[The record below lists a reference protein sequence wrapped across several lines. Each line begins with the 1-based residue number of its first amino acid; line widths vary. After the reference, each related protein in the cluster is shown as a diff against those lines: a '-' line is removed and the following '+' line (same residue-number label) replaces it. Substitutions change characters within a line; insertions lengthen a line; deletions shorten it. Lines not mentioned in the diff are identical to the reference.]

1 MTFATTA
8 LIMGGA
14 TLVGGAMSASATRSA
29 ANTQAQASQ
38 AAQDAQKQMY
48 ERQVQLNEPF
58 RQAGIASQ
66 NRLMTLLGIKSPTP
80 TSGGGSGG
88 VFGGVGIPD
97 YVRNQITGGSSTNGS
112 EFVTDP
118 NSPDFGKY
126 ARDFGMSDFETDPGY
141 AFRLSEGMK
150 ALDRTAAARGG
161 LLSGATLK
169 AVQRYGQDLASQE
182 YQNAYNRYQ
191 TNRANQLNPLM
202 GYATGPGLSA
212 TAASSGA
219 AQNFG
224 TQTGQNLQNAAS
236 ARASGYIGGA
246 NALNQALGNAGNIY
260 SNYGR
265 NQMFANMFGNQGNVS
280 YIEMGGP

>member
-1 MTFATTA
+1 MTFATAA

-14 TLVGGAMSASATRSA
+14 TLAGGLVAANASRSA
-29 ANTQAQASQ
+29 ANTQAGASREAQ
-38 AAQDAQKQMY
+38 AAQERMY
-48 ERQVQLNEPF
+48 ERQVELNEPF
-58 RQAGIASQ
+58 RLAGVASQ
-66 NRLMTLLGIKSPTP
+66 NRLMELLGIRSPTAAAGD
-80 TSGGGSGG
+80 TSSG
-88 VFGGVGIPD
+88 
-97 YVRNQITGGSSTNGS
+97 
-112 EFVTDP
+112 FVTDP

-126 ARDFGMSDFETDPGY
+126 ARDFGAGDFQQDPGY

-161 LLSGATLK
+161 LLSGSTLK
-169 AVQRYGQDLASQE
+169 GAQRYGQDLASQE

-202 GYATGPGLSA
+202 GYASGPGLSA

-224 TQTGQNLQNAAS
+224 VQTGQNIQNAAS
-236 ARASGYIGGA
+236 SRASGYIGGA

-265 NQMFANMFGNQGNVS
+265 NQMLANMFGNQGNVS

>member
-1 MTFATTA
+1 MTFATAA

-14 TLVGGAMSASATRSA
+14 TLAGGLIASSASRSA
-29 ANTQAQASQ
+29 ANTQAQATQ
-38 AAQDAQKQMY
+38 AAQDAQERMY

-58 RQAGIASQ
+58 RLAGLASQ

-80 TSGGGSGG
+80 TSSSGGGP
-88 VFGGVGIPD
+88 FGSVGD
-97 YVRNQITGGSSTNGS
+97 TARMAMGTGGAAGS

-126 ARDFGMSDFETDPGY
+126 ARDFGAADFETDPGY

-169 AVQRYGQDLASQE
+169 GAQRFNQGLASDE
-182 YQNAYNRYQ
+182 YQRAYERYN

-202 GYATGPGLSA
+202 GYASGPGMSA

-224 TQTGQNLQNAAS
+224 VQTGQNIQNAAS
-236 ARASGYIGGA
+236 SRASGYLGGA

-265 NQMFANMFGNQGNVS
+265 NQMLANMFGNQGNVS
-280 YIEMGGP
+280 YIEMGS

>member
-1 MTFATTA
+1 MTFATAA

-14 TLVGGAMSASATRSA
+14 TLAGGLIASSASRSA
-29 ANTQAQASQ
+29 ANTQAQATQ
-38 AAQDAQKQMY
+38 AAQDAQERMY
-48 ERQVQLNEPF
+48 ERQVKLNEPF
-58 RQAGIASQ
+58 RLAGVASQ
-66 NRLMTLLGIKSPTP
+66 NRLMELLGIRSPTAAAGT
-80 TSGGGSGG
+80 TS
-88 VFGGVGIPD
+88 
-97 YVRNQITGGSSTNGS
+97 S

-126 ARDFGMSDFETDPGY
+126 ARDFGAADFETDPGY

-169 AVQRYGQDLASQE
+169 GAQRFNQGLASEE
-182 YQNAYNRYQ
+182 YEKAYNRYQ

-202 GYATGPGLSA
+202 GYATGPGMSA

-224 TQTGQNLQNAAS
+224 VQTGQNIQNAAS

-246 NALNQALGNAGNIY
+246 NALNQAIGGVGNIY

-265 NQMFANMFGNQGNVS
+265 NQMLANMFGNQGNVN
-280 YIEMGGP
+280 YIEMG

>member
-1 MTFATTA
+1 MTFATAA

-14 TLVGGAMSASATRSA
+14 TLAGGLVAANASRSA
-29 ANTQAQASQ
+29 ANTQAGASREAQ
-38 AAQDAQKQMY
+38 AAQERMY
-48 ERQVQLNEPF
+48 ERQVELNEPF
-58 RQAGIASQ
+58 RLAGVASQ
-66 NRLMTLLGIKSPTP
+66 NRLMELLGIRSPTAAAGA
-80 TSGGGSGG
+80 TS
-88 VFGGVGIPD
+88 
-97 YVRNQITGGSSTNGS
+97 S

-126 ARDFGMSDFETDPGY
+126 ARDFGAGDFQQDPGY

-150 ALDRTAAARGG
+150 ALDRTAAQRGG
-161 LLSGATLK
+161 LLSGSTLK
-169 AVQRYGQDLASQE
+169 GAQRFNQDLASQE

-202 GYATGPGLSA
+202 GYASGPGLSA

-224 TQTGQNLQNAAS
+224 VQTGQNIQNAAS
-236 ARASGYIGGA
+236 SRASGYIGGA

-265 NQMFANMFGNQGNVS
+265 NQMLANMFGNQGNVS